1 MKSGASAIVCAGCF
15 AFNLNALARGTDAI
29 YVCPPCGLD
38 CDKLTFDKPGTC
50 PVCGMTLIA
59 KVERDKMEA
68 QALAASNSPLAGNWA
83 GIYIVGAAPTAVR
96 MSFSAGRQGL
106 KGTLD
111 LLGQNGGFNLSSF
124 KSTDD
129 SFSGEVSYIG
139 RKMSFAGHVDD
150 TRIDGTASVNGDRG
164 KLELVRLTTVDLA
177 AMRPW
182 EGIYRVGSRSFLFE
196 SLNDVYPRSAVELP
210 SGMIRSLFAVGQNQ
224 FIAGPTL
231 LDALPEEQR
240 YTFVQNS
247 TQNREVL
254 IHRGGN
260 SIKATQLP
268 LRSEEVRFNN
278 GDVTLAGSLILPNSP
293 GPHPAII
300 FMHGSGGSPRVSYFG
315 FGYWLASRGIAV
327 LKYDKR
333 GSGQST
339 GTVTTY
345 EDLAEDAVAG
355 ARMLQ
360 NRAEIDP
367 KKIGFWG
374 ISEGGWT
381 APEAASRFKDSAFVI
396 VVSGGGLS
404 PAQGELYD
412 SEDQL
417 RSDGRFSEADI
428 QQALAFQ
435 RARDRY
441 AQTGQG
447 WDEYNTLLKIA
458 ITKPWYNYPT
468 TDLFGAAKPDSPFW
482 KNKARTYFYDP
493 LPALRKI
500 HCPFLGLRG
509 GVDDPKGGK
518 LAIAAMK
525 KALSEADNRNVTMRM
540 IPQANHELFEARSG
554 VSEEL
559 SRTKRFAPGV
569 LPLMTRWLEQQT
581 R

>member
-1 MKSGASAIVCAGCF
+1 
-15 AFNLNALARGTDAI
+15 
-29 YVCPPCGLD
+29 
-38 CDKLTFDKPGTC
+38 
-50 PVCGMTLIA
+50 MTLID
-59 KVERDKMEA
+59 KTERDKMEA
-68 QALAASNSPLAGNWA
+68 QALAARNSPLAGDWA
-83 GIYIVGAAPTAVR
+83 GIYIVDAARTAVR
-96 MSFSAGRQGL
+96 LSFSGSPQGL

-111 LLGQNGGFNLSSF
+111 LPGQNGGFNLTSF
-124 KSTDD
+124 KSTED
-129 SFSGEVSYIG
+129 SFSGDVSYIG
-139 RKMSFAGHVDD
+139 RKMSFAGRVDD
-150 TRIDGTASVNGDRG
+150 TRLNGTALVNGDRG
-164 KLELVRLTTVDLA
+164 KLELIRLKPVDIA
-177 AMRPW
+177 TMRPS
-182 EGIYRVGSRSFLFE
+182 EGIYQVGSRSFLFE
-196 SLNDVYPRSAVELP
+196 SLNDVYPRTAVELP
-210 SGMIRSLFAVGQNQ
+210 SGMIRSLFAIGQNE

-231 LDALPEEQR
+231 LEALPEEQR
-240 YTFVQNS
+240 YTFVHDS
-247 TQNREVL
+247 TGKGKVL

-260 SIKATQLP
+260 LVKATQLP

-278 GDVTLAGSLILPNSP
+278 GDVTLAGSLILPSSP

-315 FGYWLASRGIAV
+315 FGYWLAAHGIAV

-345 EDLAEDAVAG
+345 QDLAQDAVAG

-360 NRAEIDP
+360 QRAEIDP

-381 APEAASRFKDSAFVI
+381 APEAASQFKEAAFVI

-404 PAQGELYD
+404 PAAGELYD

-447 WDEYNTLLKIA
+447 WDEYNSLLKIA

-493 LPALRKI
+493 LPSLRRI
-500 HCPFLGLRG
+500 HCPFLALRG
-509 GVDDPKGGK
+509 AVDDPEGGK

-525 KALSEADNRNVTMRM
+525 KALSEAGNRNVTMRM
-540 IPQANHELFEARSG
+540 IPRANHELFEARSG

-559 SRTKRFAPGV
+559 PRTKRFAPGV
-569 LPLMTRWLEQQT
+569 LSLMTRWLEEQT